1 MSAWSEVDHAPK
13 EASSLAK
20 PSKPNAKAQLRHHDT
35 ASVHINYR
43 FFDDWRSH
51 IIYYKQIK
59 GYSHNQHL
67 GRLNPRFKRSSEEA
81 AAAAAPRQTGLP
93 FVETRGARLQR
104 GETLES
110 VALTLG
116 QVSERNMERSFQ
128 YAAETQ
134 SAFFAKKSSGS
145 LTNIAV
151 RDG

>member
-1 MSAWSEVDHAPK
+1 MF
-13 EASSLAK
+13 L
-20 PSKPNAKAQLRHHDT
+20 NACLLYIST
-35 ASVHINYR
+35 
-43 FFDDWRSH
+43 
-51 IIYYKQIK
+51 K

-67 GRLNPRFKRSSEEA
+67 SRPSRLKRASEEA
-81 AAAAAPRQTGLP
+81 TATAAAAPRQTGLP
-93 FVETRGARLQR
+93 FVESKGSRLQR

-110 VALTLG
+110 VTLTLG

-151 RDG
+151 RDR